1 MYQALYRKWRPQTFA
16 DVIGQQHVT
25 DTLRAQLQSGRLSH
39 AYLFTGSRGTG
50 KTSCAKILA
59 KAVNCERPE
68 NGNPC
73 NECAACRAI
82 DAGACLDVLEIDAAS
97 NNGVDQVR
105 ALRDDAI
112 YSPAEVRMRVYIVDE
127 VHMLSTAAFNALLKI
142 IEEPPA
148 QVVFL
153 LTCNNRARVLP
164 TILSRAAVLP
174 LSVCSVQECETALHT
189 LEPQMTAERIAQ
201 AARLAH
207 GNIGKARMILQD
219 EGSLKLACDAQRIA
233 QMVCVG
239 QEFELL
245 CSLQE
250 YTNNKQRTNFL
261 LLMQEVR
268 RCMVDWI
275 RQQHGLVSQ
284 GEPLPPTVKNRFSTL
299 QAMQILDIID
309 TAVAQASQNVS
320 LSLVAAAFCAAVKMK
335 RQ

>member
-1 MYQALYRKWRPQTFA
+1 MLLEQFYSNDKAKKTLVNFLTDGRFPHTILLEGEDGCGKLTFA
-16 DVIGQQHVT
+16 HMTAAALLCEQPLEQRPCGRCRNCKRVLSDTHPDVSVIGDEDKLKGFHIDRVRQ
-25 DTLRAQLQSGRLSH
+25 LRAD
-39 AYLFTGSRGTG
+39 AY
-50 KTSCAKILA
+50 I
-59 KAVNCERPE
+59 RP
-68 NGNPC
+68 
-73 NECAACRAI
+73 NE
-82 DAGACLDVLEIDAAS
+82 G
-97 NNGVDQVR
+97 G
-105 ALRDDAI
+105 
-112 YSPAEVRMRVYIVDE
+112 YKVYILRNIHNMTE
-127 VHMLSTAAFNALLKI
+127 QAQNALLKI

-174 LSVCSVQECETALHT
+174 LSVCSVQE
-189 LEPQMTAERIAQ
+189 
-201 AARLAH
+201 ARLAH

>member
-1 MYQALYRKWRPQTFA
+1 MREA
-16 DVIGQQHVT
+16 
-25 DTLRAQLQSGRLSH
+25 SRLSQSYII
-39 AYLFTGSRGTG
+39 AAPSVDDCDAQAARLAARAVCSGAEPKPCG
-50 KTSCAKILA
+50 KCRDCR
-59 KAVNCERPE
+59 KAAAGIHPDIINVRRMTDDKGRPK
-68 NGNPC
+68 
-73 NECAACRAI
+73 R
-82 DAGACLDVLEIDAAS
+82 EIM
-97 NNGVDQVR
+97 VDQVR
-105 ALRDDAI
+105 DMAADASI
-112 YSPAEVRMRVYIVDE
+112 LPNEAERKVYVIHE
-127 VHMLSTAAFNALLKI
+127 AELMNESAQNALLKI

-268 RCMVDWI
+268 RCIVDWI